1 MNDVTKRIRNYSRR
15 QPITDKRFKFS
26 NDLLA
31 RAAYVGNGKSADK
44 RFDTSTEGLSMWIS
58 PYGIKTFYAFK
69 KVKMFNKKKM
79 KTESNNSYKK
89 IFRFEDSTHRNLAA
103 AKDELP
109 NVLKELSAPKQEA
122 NEDISFGSLSKD
134 FLKNGMNDYR
144 LSDRGEKLEYKEATK
159 KKYRKI
165 LNSYVLLK
173 GGKDIVERM
182 VAPVV
187 FKGKYFQTPFKDLP
201 LKKCSV
207 SEVECLQ
214 QRLKDT
220 KTLANDVL
228 RVVSIVFSWANIQG
242 KYKGVNP
249 VLAVIKFRNNKIR
262 VKLTDLE
269 AKQLMEHCEGKSFD
283 YDPRFNGL
291 VALSIRIGKRCVEL
305 FGLRWTPPTTEKEKK
320 ECSGWLEENWKTE
333 KSYIYLHDTKNRGDE
348 RVYIDQKT
356 RELLLRLERSRFTE
370 ANKHFVKSPFLFPQK
385 RNLNKHITGSSIA
398 KKINAL
404 NTKFGWTYVYE
415 GKTRNKFT
423 IKIARK
429 TFGSKVAVKN

>member
-58 PYGIKTFYAFK
+58 LYGIKTFYAFK

-165 LNSYVLLK
+165 LNSYILLK

-269 AKQLMEHCEGKSFD
+269 AKQLMEHCEGKPFD

-320 ECSGWLEENWKTE
+320 VEEE
-333 KSYIYLHDTKNRGDE
+333 DKS
-348 RVYIDQKT
+348 
-356 RELLLRLERSRFTE
+356 
-370 ANKHFVKSPFLFPQK
+370 
-385 RNLNKHITGSSIA
+385 
-398 KKINAL
+398 
-404 NTKFGWTYVYE
+404 
-415 GKTRNKFT
+415 
-423 IKIARK
+423 
-429 TFGSKVAVKN
+429 

>member
-1 MNDVTKRIRNYSRR
+1 MNDITKKIRGYSRK

-69 KVKMFNKKKM
+69 KVKMFNKKKL
-79 KTESNNSYKK
+79 KTESNNNYKK

-122 NEDISFGSLSKD
+122 NEDITFGSLTKD

-159 KKYRKI
+159 NKYRKI
-165 LNSYVLLK
+165 LSSYILLK

-187 FKGKYFQTPFKDLP
+187 LKGRYFQTPFKDLP
-201 LKKCSV
+201 LKSCSP
-207 SEVECLQ
+207 SEVESLQ

-220 KTLANDVL
+220 KTLAKDVL
-228 RVVSIVFSWANIQG
+228 RVISIVFSWANMQG

-249 VLAVIKFRNNKIR
+249 VLSVVKYRNNKIR
-262 VKLTDLE
+262 VKLSDLE
-269 AKQLMEHCEGKSFD
+269 VKQLG
-283 YDPRFNGL
+283 
-291 VALSIRIGKRCVEL
+291 
-305 FGLRWTPPTTEKEKK
+305 
-320 ECSGWLEENWKTE
+320 
-333 KSYIYLHDTKNRGDE
+333 
-348 RVYIDQKT
+348 
-356 RELLLRLERSRFTE
+356 
-370 ANKHFVKSPFLFPQK
+370 
-385 RNLNKHITGSSIA
+385 GS
-398 KKINAL
+398 
-404 NTKFGWTYVYE
+404 
-415 GKTRNKFT
+415 
-423 IKIARK
+423 
-429 TFGSKVAVKN
+429 